1 MGKDLK
7 AELRTNPDILIKN
20 DFKKSSRNLTNQ
32 IFKKILVI
40 SKKKYK

>member
-7 AELRTNPDILIKN
+7 EELRTNLDILIKN
-20 DFKKSSRNLTNQ
+20 DFKKSSRNSTNQ

-40 SKKKYK
+40 LKKKYK

>member
-7 AELRTNPDILIKN
+7 AELPTNPDILIKN
-20 DFKKSSRNLTNQ
+20 DFKKNTRNLTNQ
-32 IFKKILVI
+32 IFKKILFL